1 LAFEGTI
8 NDSPVWSP
16 DGNRIAVRSDRA
28 GTNRVFWQQADGS
41 GGAEQLTDGNVGELP
56 RSFSPDGQMLPT
68 RKPGHAQKRLAA
80 ATGRPDEAALLED
93 TRDRRRGPIFSRW
106 ALDCVRIG

>member
-68 RKPGHAQKRLAA
+68 RKSARTRAETSGCCDW
-80 ATGRPDEAALLED
+80 ATGRSSP
-93 TRDRRRGPIFSRW
+93 S
-106 ALDCVRIG
+106 